1 MPSFGTKSLSC
12 ITTCHP
18 DLQILFST
26 VVEKF
31 DCSVICGHRGEI
43 EQAEAFEEDNS
54 RVEYPDSKH
63 NSYPSM
69 AADVA
74 PYPVDWNDIHRFYFF
89 AGQVM
94 AVAEALYH
102 QGVMEHRV
110 RWGGDWDGD
119 TEVKDNRFNDLVH
132 FELIE
137 PKAT

>member
-1 MPSFGTKSLSC
+1 MPSFGTASLAN

-18 DLQILFST
+18 DLQLLFSV

-31 DCSVICGHRGEI
+31 DCSVICGHRGEAAQTAAY
-43 EQAEAFEEDNS
+43 ESGNS
-54 RVEYPDSKH
+54 QVEYPNSKH

-69 AADVA
+69 AVDVA
-74 PYPVDWNDIHRFYFF
+74 PYPVDWDDIHRFYYF

-94 AVAEALYH
+94 AIAAMLYEK
-102 QGVMEHRV
+102 GEMEHKV

-119 TEVKDNRFNDLVH
+119 TQVKDNKFNDLVH

-137 PKAT
+137 P